1 MTEEQSK
8 SRVGETKTG
17 ESTTSVS
24 EFETSQRG
32 VFVLSQ
38 ALAVAIESMESVDKA
53 WREDSNINDMKYL
66 FDNLFNMF
74 EIELEDK
81 EYNYIRRYKEKVQA
95 IIEKRREESQ
105 DYEHHHK
112 KEK

>member
-1 MTEEQSK
+1 MTEEKKNSP
-8 SRVGETKTG
+8 VA
-17 ESTTSVS
+17 VS
-24 EFETSQRG
+24 EFATSHRG
-32 VFVLSQ
+32 MFILSQ

-53 WREDSNINDMKYL
+53 WREDSNINDMKFL

-74 EIELEDK
+74 KIELEDEK
-81 EYNYIRRYKEKVQA
+81 FDYVKRYREKIEA